1 MIMEKV
7 EFILMKRRKKKKK
20 MRKIFLGLIM
30 KSILR
35 HLQLALTQFQFCL
48 RDGAMITMVG
58 EGEWDVV
65 VGQMGEE
72 DLGFFLGL
80 DLTLDVVVIVV
91 VLAGDT
97 RIISVMNV
105 LFLSLSFR
113 KAKKRWLENK
123 PTFRSHVSLLATV
136 E

>member
-1 MIMEKV
+1 
-7 EFILMKRRKKKKK
+7 
-20 MRKIFLGLIM
+20 
-30 KSILR
+30 
-35 HLQLALTQFQFCL
+35 
-48 RDGAMITMVG
+48 MITMVG

-123 PTFRSHVSLLATV
+123 PTFRR
-136 E
+136 